1 MARTRPLCSEP
12 TRSPESPEI
21 ARDCTSRSRSI
32 AWRSDGKCAAA
43 VLQACPFQEMR
54 QGSPGGRASR
64 QQTLLGNFTRW
75 EPVSGERA
83 SQLARAGRTPSELGT
98 MRFEGGAACGGGAVR
113 RATLYFECGEQ
124 DALLEV
130 TDVHLCTCG
139 LAL

>member
-1 MARTRPLCSEP
+1 
-12 TRSPESPEI
+12 
-21 ARDCTSRSRSI
+21 
-32 AWRSDGKCAAA
+32 
-43 VLQACPFQEMR
+43 MR

-83 SQLARAGRTPSELGT
+83 SQLARAGRTPSELGR
-98 MRFEGGAACGGGAVR
+98 MRFEGGAACGGGALR

-130 TDVHLCTCG
+130 TEPETCVYEAWMSTPLACS
-139 LAL
+139 LALLREKVATLEEASAAASLEFRPSDELRALLAAPE